1 MLAMVL
7 RTAVR
12 SLGST
17 GGVSGP
23 SCERVVRLGEE
34 WEDYLLDSIVQRRKI
49 LRQNIPST
57 SDLVKSIEKQGDLI

>member
-1 MLAMVL
+1 MLGMLAMVL

-17 GGVSGP
+17 GGVSRP

-34 WEDYLLDSIVQRRKI
+34 WEEVRHL
-49 LRQNIPST
+49 
-57 SDLVKSIEKQGDLI
+57 EEE